1 MPPLTVAV
9 TGPTGEIG
17 RPLMALLERTAE
29 VGRVVGMARR
39 PFDPSAEGWS
49 KVEYRRG
56 DVTNAGDVAA
66 LVDGADAVV
75 HLAFIIMASGDSRAI
90 NLEGSRTVFQAAVDA
105 GVPRLVY
112 ASSVAAYGF
121 HADQPARLTEDL
133 PPRGTEAHPYSAQKA
148 EVEGLL
154 TDVIS
159 GGATEAWIF
168 RPCIVAGPDAPLLVD
183 GIPFVRWGAMLPG
196 AVRALAGRVP
206 GLAPVLPDPG
216 VPFQLVHHDDVAAAL
231 VAAILGRGQPG
242 VYNLAAEGQV
252 TVTELAHALGYHAVP
267 VPALAVDATAL
278 LVARLPLL
286 PPEASWIEAFRTPVL
301 MDTTKARRDLGWA
314 PEHDAHAT
322 LRAVVDGVRRRGA
335 SR

>member
-121 HADQPARLTEDL
+121 HADQPVRLTEDL

-231 VAAILGRGQPG
+231 VAAILGRGEPG

>member
-75 HLAFIIMASGDSRAI
+75 HLAFIIMASGDSRAV

-121 HADQPARLTEDL
+121 HADQPEHLTEDL

-154 TDVIS
+154 TEVIS

-168 RPCIVAGPDAPLLVD
+168 RPCIVAGPEAPLLID

-231 VAAILGRGQPG
+231 GAAILGRGEPG
-242 VYNLAAEGQV
+242 VYNLAADGEV

-267 VPALAVDATAL
+267 VPAIAVDAAAL

>member
-90 NLEGSRTVFQAAVDA
+90 NLEGSRTVFRAAVDA

-121 HADQPARLTEDL
+121 HADQPERLTEDI

-154 TDVIS
+154 TEVIS

-168 RPCIVAGPDAPLLVD
+168 RPCIVAGPEAPLLVD

-231 VAAILGRGQPG
+231 VAAILGRGEPG
-242 VYNLAAEGQV
+242 VYNLAADGEI

-267 VPALAVDATAL
+267 VPAIAVDATAQV
-278 LVARLPLL
+278 VARLPLL

-301 MDTTKARRDLGWA
+301 MDTAKARRDLGWA
-314 PEHDAHAT
+314 PEHDAHET
-322 LRAVVDGVRRRGA
+322 LRAVVAGVRRRAQG
-335 SR
+335 